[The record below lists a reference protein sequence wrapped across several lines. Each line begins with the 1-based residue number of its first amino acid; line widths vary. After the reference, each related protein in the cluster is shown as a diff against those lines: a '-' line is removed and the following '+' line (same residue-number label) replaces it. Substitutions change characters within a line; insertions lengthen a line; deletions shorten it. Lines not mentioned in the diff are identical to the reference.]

1 MSSDLQRVWVVMPDG
16 HGGGSG
22 RLRECRGKGIQFSGA
37 PGPVGDFSELFASE
51 APSVDQRETCKSP
64 VIFWELEES
73 GVCAESLSH
82 KHFTAV

>member
-1 MSSDLQRVWVVMPDG
+1 MG
-16 HGGGSG
+16 TGEGEGGSERAEG
-22 RLRECRGKGIQFSGA
+22 REFSFSGA

-64 VIFWELEES
+64 VIFWELEEP